1 MSRARATRHPVLG
14 EEVSSAKAR
23 FQRVSA
29 RQARPGVD
37 PIPGITVAHA
47 PRQQGPNPPPTAL
60 PIVSSVL
67 KSAVANAK
75 TKEYAGDVGAL
86 VIGDAQVGGG
96 PMLKRFRPRAMGRA
110 CTIRK
115 RTSHVTIKLFTEA
128 D

>member
-1 MSRARATRHPVLG
+1 MIDLIRGMTVAQATRQLVHSHRP
-14 EEVSSAKAR
+14 SA
-23 FQRVSA
+23 
-29 RQARPGVD
+29 
-37 PIPGITVAHA
+37 I
-47 PRQQGPNPPPTAL
+47 